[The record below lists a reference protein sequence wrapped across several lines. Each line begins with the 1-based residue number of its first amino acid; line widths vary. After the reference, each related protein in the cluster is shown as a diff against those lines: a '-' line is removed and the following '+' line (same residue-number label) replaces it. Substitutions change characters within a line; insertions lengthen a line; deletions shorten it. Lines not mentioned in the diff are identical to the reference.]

1 MQIDKAFLFGHSA
14 ENLEV
19 IGATEQRSG
28 PAAYAKLKLA
38 ASDGEVAQ
46 E

>member
-1 MQIDKAFLFGHSA
+1 MQIDKTFLFGHSA
-14 ENLEV
+14 EKLEV

-28 PAAYAKLKLA
+28 PPVFAKLRLVA
-38 ASDGEVAQ
+38 DGTAE